1 MKAQDMRSA
10 EVRAEGMCTDY
21 SYGIIK
27 GAGEERVEGSR
38 VLEREAR
45 VGVHAWGCL
54 PSGGLLTTTLPGST
68 HLCLNTQ

>member
-1 MKAQDMRSA
+1 MKLPGAETEMKAQDMRSA

-38 VLEREAR
+38 VLERER
-45 VGVHAWGCL
+45 L
-54 PSGGLLTTTLPGST
+54 E
-68 HLCLNTQ
+68 